1 MINILLLLLF
11 ELSSAYNITQCNQ
24 CIKIIDNI
32 KNSNSVTKYLHYL
45 DDFCKITNNTKCET
59 YITDIDNNIKH
70 MNTSDICYELEYC
83 DRLNFK
89 SIVMVTQGGM
99 SSSWTYNVSLPSKCK
114 LSCPLL
120 TTPYIGLSYFK
131 YYNKLIVMY
140 DSNSY
145 DKTNCY
151 KYIDNKGIIKL
162 EKIWEIDFDSDKW
175 EIEGTTWAVN
185 INNPYSFCD
194 YNTDHILPYILIVA
208 TDNYRHYILN
218 NGTIFKKIK
227 LNRGVHFHP
236 GGAFSPYNSLPSNQ
250 STYNNET
257 YISNDDTLYSIKY
270 IVEPETYINGCEQEQ
285 INVCRIK
292 DIEIKKVFSF

>member
-59 YITDIDNNIKH
+59 YITHIDNNIKH
-70 MNTSDICYELEYC
+70 MNASDICHELEYC

-99 SSSWTYNVSLPSKCK
+99 NGWSYNISLPSKCK

-175 EIEGTTWAVN
+175 VI
-185 INNPYSFCD
+185 INNFDQLWDKTYNFCGSI
-194 YNTDHILPYILIVA
+194 YNYHILPGFLIIA
-208 TDNYRHYILN
+208 TDNYRYYILN
-218 NGTIFKKIK
+218 NGTIFKKFKI
-227 LNRGVHFHP
+227 NMVTQVVNAN
-236 GGAFSPYNSLPSNQ
+236 AFRPYNSPVTNQ